1 MSVISRQKLLVFVC
15 LLLCLGGLA
24 GITGANSGYEL
35 LSDQTIETP
44 ERTEEID
51 DLEFTIDSLVVVP
64 HGESIKL
71 QTTTPSEDDRP
82 RVNLERVTEDGN
94 PDRIKTTLIRGSED
108 VEFTTDDLDPG
119 TYVITMSDGGYQE
132 ILPVVIAGHDVAVDH
147 PTTADRESF
156 DLTIETSTI
165 TTTEELTTAEIV
177 LWNEDENHTQTVD
190 LNSDETVTTAIYTA
204 DIPAG
209 EYQIYTAVRSD
220 EVVYGGQQEILGVSE
235 PSTITVDSETV
246 DTETDTP
253 TETEAETPTET
264 EETPTETDTP
274 TETETE
280 TETTASPTTET
291 ETETETEAGDDDSD
305 AVITPNPTENGDDS
319 ASDTHTSTPPQTD
332 DTTPLPVWL
341 SIGGL
346 LLLALLAARPI
357 DRDSKKQ

>member
-1 MSVISRQKLLVFVC
+1 MSAISRQQLLVFVC
-15 LLLCLGGLA
+15 LLFCLGGLV
-24 GITGANSGYEL
+24 GVTGANSGYEL

-44 ERTEEID
+44 EETVEVD
-51 DLEFTIDSLVVVP
+51 DIEFTIDSLVVVS
-64 HGESIKL
+64 HGESIEV

-119 TYVITMSDGGYQE
+119 TYVITMSDGGYQD
-132 ILPVVIAGHDVAVDH
+132 ILPVVIAGYDVAVDH

-156 DLTIETSTI
+156 ELTIETSSI
-165 TTTEELTTAEIV
+165 TTTDELTTAEVV
-177 LWNEDENHTQTVD
+177 LWSEDENYSQTVD
-190 LNSDETVTTAIYTA
+190 VDSDKTVTTTINTA
-204 DIPAG
+204 EIPSG

-220 EVVYGGQQEILGVSE
+220 QVVYGGQQEILGVSE
-235 PSTITVDSETV
+235 PSTITVDSET
-246 DTETDTP
+246 DGTETPTETDTP
-253 TETEAETPTET
+253 TETETETPTET

-274 TETETE
+274 TETET
-280 TETTASPTTET
+280 TPSPTT
-291 ETETETEAGDDDSD
+291 ETETETEAGDDDRD
-305 AVITPNPTENGDDS
+305 TVITPNPTETESDDDS
-319 ASDTHTSTPPQTD
+319 ASDTHTSTPSQTD

-357 DRDSKKQ
+357 DRDHKKQ